1 MTREAMKKQWESI
14 PVVSKEMNM
23 ELTLSSGQ
31 AFRWVQLEE
40 EEEKVWAGTV
50 GEKLFILRH
59 HDDELQYRVATPTS
73 DPSEDRQTLVD
84 YFRLDV
90 DLPSLYQQWSRDDN
104 FRKKASCCQGIRLLQ
119 QPPLE
124 ALLAF
129 ICSSNNHISRISAMV
144 LRLCERYGRFLGRI
158 GDRDFHSFPTITSL
172 VGVVKEAVLRDLGFG
187 YRARYVRESVEEVG
201 RRGGETWLELL
212 RQQPY
217 EDAKAE
223 LQQLPGVGSKVADC
237 MCLMG
242 LGHLGAVPVD
252 VHMWRLVQ
260 RDYRVGGGSSSL
272 TPAVYC
278 RVGDKFREVFGET
291 AGWAQAVLF
300 TAELQM
306 QKLGTQ
312 TGERR
317 ADKKTA
323 GHKMPRKVRMPL
335 SQDECQDKRKT
346 KRLKL

>member
-1 MTREAMKKQWESI
+1 MF
-14 PVVSKEMNM
+14 
-23 ELTLSSGQ
+23 Q
-31 AFRWVQLEE
+31 AVCYSHQ
-40 EEEKVWAGTV
+40 
-50 GEKLFILRH
+50 
-59 HDDELQYRVATPTS
+59 
-73 DPSEDRQTLVD
+73 
-84 YFRLDV
+84 
-90 DLPSLYQQWSRDDN
+90 
-104 FRKKASCCQGIRLLQ
+104 
-119 QPPLE
+119 
-124 ALLAF
+124 
-129 ICSSNNHISRISAMV
+129 
-144 LRLCERYGRFLGRI
+144 
-158 GDRDFHSFPTITSL
+158 
-172 VGVVKEAVLRDLGFG
+172 
-187 YRARYVRESVEEVG
+187 
-201 RRGGETWLELL
+201 
-212 RQQPY
+212 
-217 EDAKAE
+217 
-223 LQQLPGVGSKVADC
+223 VADC

>member
-187 YRARYVRESVEEVG
+187 YRARSV
-201 RRGGETWLELL
+201 
-212 RQQPY
+212 QQ
-217 EDAKAE
+217 
-223 LQQLPGVGSKVADC
+223 
-237 MCLMG
+237 
-242 LGHLGAVPVD
+242 
-252 VHMWRLVQ
+252 
-260 RDYRVGGGSSSL
+260 
-272 TPAVYC
+272 
-278 RVGDKFREVFGET
+278 
-291 AGWAQAVLF
+291 
-300 TAELQM
+300 
-306 QKLGTQ
+306 
-312 TGERR
+312 
-317 ADKKTA
+317 
-323 GHKMPRKVRMPL
+323 
-335 SQDECQDKRKT
+335 
-346 KRLKL
+346 